1 MQKEIVAFFKKA
13 LFESRVSNIYTPS
26 LVYCAFYKPLYKI
39 HLLFNNFHIRVLN
52 GHFSMFNPHIL
63 ASLVNTGTIM
73 YCLNICI
80 VAQDIMAQD
89 IMALHQSIAS
99 IQQLGSLHILNL
111 VRFLKQLQSKVEN

>member
-89 IMALHQSIAS
+89 IIP
-99 IQQLGSLHILNL
+99 
-111 VRFLKQLQSKVEN
+111 